1 MPLTLTSLGSA
12 AALPLKGSYFT
23 AHVLNV
29 RGRLFLLDCGEG
41 TQLRLR
47 QLGISLGAI
56 DNIFLTHLHGDH
68 VFGIFGLLSSM
79 HLLERTAPVH
89 IFAPGGFER
98 MLEFYF
104 SRFVNGPS
112 SFPVTHHLVSG
123 DRPALL
129 LDGPT
134 AGVYSLP
141 LHHSVPAYGYLFREK
156 KIRRSE
162 ARSVAYCTDTAPVA
176 DLPAWI
182 NGVDILFHEATFLEQ
197 DKCSAEKYLHST
209 AADAARCALESGAH
223 RLVIG
228 HFSSRY
234 KETPAFLAEARAIFP
249 ATEAGYEGSV
259 FSVPRS
265 AIT

>member
-1 MPLTLTSLGSA
+1 MPLTLTSLGSS
-12 AALPLKGSYFT
+12 AALPLKESYFT

-89 IFAPGGFER
+89 IFAPGGFEK

-104 SRFVNGPS
+104 SRFVNGPLPSGYTS
-112 SFPVTHHLVSG
+112 SISGTGPLASRRRTYSRCLFPPV
-123 DRPALL
+123 
-129 LDGPT
+129 
-134 AGVYSLP
+134 
-141 LHHSVPAYGYLFREK
+141 LHHSGPATLFVQEK
-156 KIRRSE
+156 KVRRSE
-162 ARSVAYCTDTAPVA
+162 TGSVAYCTDTAPVA

-182 NGVDILFHEATFLEQ
+182 TASISFFMKPPFWSRINVPQ
-197 DKCSAEKYLHST
+197 KYLHST
-209 AADAARCALESGAH
+209 AADAAAVRW
-223 RLVIG
+223 
-228 HFSSRY
+228 SR
-234 KETPAFLAEARAIFP
+234 ERTGWL
-249 ATEAGYEGSV
+249 
-259 FSVPRS
+259 
-265 AIT
+265 